1 MKNVI
6 LALFLIALTSQSFAA
21 EMDLK
26 NLSADER
33 KALTIGSVEVTPL
46 EEFDKG
52 TVELPTPGTV
62 AGDLNEI
69 SIIIDSILAIGKKIW
84 PIIEAGRPVI
94 SDKLAPPV
102 SIVPHLQDA
111 NAGVLYEME
120 NWSIPKSM
128 SVRVSYKNL
137 LGMEVV
143 GFTYTVLFQYN
154 GSYNNV
160 GQYVTGLAVVASD
173 IYTAW
178 GFNFDANSELISIA
192 NVGTKYSPVA
202 SGNIKVSYKVTGK
215 LNEARTASVIYVDGS
230 GRIQL
235 IGQ

>member
-26 NLSADER
+26 NLSADQR

-46 EEFDKG
+46 ENFDKG
-52 TVELPTPGTV
+52 TVELPNPGTV
-62 AGDLNEI
+62 AGELNEI

-94 SDKLAPPV
+94 NDKLAPPV

-111 NAGVLYEME
+111 NTGVLYEME

-137 LGMEVV
+137 FGMEVV